1 MIERGRVL
9 QLYKVCDNF
18 IDTVYVEFDDIK
30 EITNSFLDTKSYIRY
45 YCRVSD
51 FRHRTFQI
59 ECELFSPDD
68 DESHF
73 YCDDSTVYYADKN
86 EAANFI
92 LDRINS
98 KIKALEN
105 AKKSLRKFIYL
116 N

>member
-9 QLYKVCDNF
+9 PLYRVYDNF
-18 IDTVYVEFDDIK
+18 IDTVYVEFDGIK
-30 EITNSFLDTKSYIRY
+30 EITNSFLGTKSYIRY
-45 YCRVSD
+45 YCRVSV
-51 FRHRTFQI
+51 FRHGAFQI

-68 DESHF
+68 DDSHF